1 MTLHYVGKDE
11 SAGYK
16 KNCSTLGGLFSAPE
30 VSVYSCYGC
39 STTYSLMM
47 LHIVSTLRRCFHC
60 VKRDEKQKT
69 KAKAGC

>member
-30 VSVYSCYGC
+30 VSYIY
-39 STTYSLMM
+39 
-47 LHIVSTLRRCFHC
+47 VSSFRLT
-60 VKRDEKQKT
+60 KR
-69 KAKAGC
+69 G

>member
-39 STTYSLMM
+39 STTY
-47 LHIVSTLRRCFHC
+47 RCFHC